1 MAVEYQGREWLFLP
15 QEEDERDDE
24 DNEDDEDD
32 QPSNLDATSAPHPCF
47 TVHFL
52 HDLESLFW
60 VYLWFVLLR
69 IPRRFVEKAREEEKN
84 PKNTSLADW
93 QKLFRER
100 SMDYFFC
107 KIDGKPGRV
116 DLIRDHT
123 GLVAISEQDILAP
136 IYADHPELLKPILF
150 DKLLRREYRAV
161 QKQQPYKDAKGNWRL
176 PTAGITDRLYR
187 LFQEDM
193 KKALSVLV
201 DDPLEVQFVAAI
213 DKPVPSGIASRPVP
227 KRGRDEAELDDAQNE
242 RAGPENGDPD
252 DKRPQSKKQKSLAQ
266 HRQVG

>member
-1 MAVEYQGREWLFLP
+1 MAVEYQRKMWYFLP
-15 QEEDERDDE
+15 QKE
-24 DNEDDEDD
+24 DEDD
-32 QPSNLDATSAPHPCF
+32 DIPTTQDRTLAPHAWF
-47 TVHFL
+47 AFHFL
-52 HDLESLFW
+52 HDVESLFW
-60 VYLWFVLLR
+60 VYFWFVLFR
-69 IPRRFVEKAREEEKN
+69 IPRRFVKKTEQEKDPNKN
-84 PKNTSLADW
+84 LAYW
-93 QKLFRER
+93 QRVLDQR
-100 SMDYFFC
+100 SKVYFFC